1 MSTPLCPNKVLI
13 FTKIWQNFPKFFDGT
28 KDRAAT
34 DNFCHARR
42 PHQRRAAVD
51 TITFYSEKCRQ
62 GLGLGCFA
70 SRGGTEVHNF
80 KVLWRFRHISVAFAK
95 YLSFTTR
102 VEPPVK
108 SKYVCMYVSL
118 CLTYF
123 QPRRGANYV
132 NLRCYS
138 AAPLQCNA
146 KAKDLILKIVFVL
159 IKKKQQDLSGIIVR
173 TKMIFQRNIVKE
185 STFTLCFNIKGES
198 ENELQISLKIYFGH

>member
-1 MSTPLCPNKVLI
+1 MT
-13 FTKIWQNFPKFFDGT
+13 G
-28 KDRAAT
+28 
-34 DNFCHARR
+34 RR

-62 GLGLGCFA
+62 GLGLGSLA
-70 SRGGTEVHNF
+70 SRGGTEDFVIFQWPSQNTWALPQEWSLRS
-80 KVLWRFRHISVAFAK
+80 KVS
-95 YLSFTTR
+95 
-102 VEPPVK
+102 
-108 SKYVCMYVSL
+108 MYVSL

-198 ENELQISLKIYFGH
+198 KNELQISLKIYFGH